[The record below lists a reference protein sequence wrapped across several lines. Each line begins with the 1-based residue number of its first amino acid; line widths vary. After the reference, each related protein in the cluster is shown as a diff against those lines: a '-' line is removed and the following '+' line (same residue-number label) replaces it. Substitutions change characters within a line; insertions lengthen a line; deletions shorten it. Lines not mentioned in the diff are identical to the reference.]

1 MLAGEV
7 GIITQGGKHCSVID
21 STFTHCVPLCVLGTG
36 NKAMNKD
43 LCPELRTNKLV
54 RKIYGILEV
63 KTLRRKIKAAN
74 GIRGYKLCMCCGHT
88 ECGVG

>member
-1 MLAGEV
+1 MLTGEV

-21 STFTHCVPLCVLGTG
+21 STLTHCVPLCVLGTG
-36 NKAMNKD
+36 NTAVNKD

-54 RKIYGILEV
+54 SKIHGTLEV
-63 KTLRRKIKAAN
+63 KTLRRKIKATN
-74 GIRGYKLCMCCGHT
+74 GIGGYKLCMCYGCT